1 MLLTQQFINA
11 SAPLIKAMEILL
23 SRIINRCA
31 IPQKCTFVSFFLFVS
46 EQGNKELPILFSQ
59 LALHV
64 KSEVTALPPPAHTVD
79 SWTLQTCV
87 WIKAKVFMMDAITD
101 NETVMGWK
109 YGRNIQMGEMTQM
122 VSPMEQSEAAL
133 V

>member
-1 MLLTQQFINA
+1 MLLTQRFINA
-11 SAPLIKAMEILL
+11 YAPLIKAMEILL

-31 IPQKCTFVSFFLFVS
+31 IPQKCTFVFFVF
-46 EQGNKELPILFSQ
+46 EQGSKELPILCSQ

-64 KSEVTALPPPAHTVD
+64 KSEVTALPSPAHTVD

-87 WIKAKVFMMDAITD
+87 RIKAKVFMMDDMTD
-101 NETVMGWK
+101 SETVMGWK